1 MKYIDTDT
9 DLEKD
14 GLSQYTIDDEQLYA
28 EDRKPLTELVSK
40 LGMRAFDP
48 EKFKS
53 KRKRHV
59 RFWFLLTIITFLS
72 LLLHYLW
79 STGHVSSASKLLPI
93 DKVKVTAIVHSDDK
107 VFAVISGNV
116 VYERDVVSGYK
127 VIKIYKDKVEL
138 EKNGRRIT
146 KQLYQK
152 PSPVG
157 DQLVIHQVKD

>member
-1 MKYIDTDT
+1 MIMKYIHSDNSSESENDE
-9 DLEKD
+9 LA
-14 GLSQYTIDDEQLYA
+14 QFAIDDEQLDT
-28 EDRKPLTELVSK
+28 EDRKPLTEIVSK

-48 EKFKS
+48 KKFQS
-53 KRKRHV
+53 KFDRHV
-59 RFWFLLTIITFLS
+59 RFWFLLTIIVFLS
-72 LLLHYLW
+72 VLLHYLW
-79 STGHVSSASKLLPI
+79 STGHVSSASQILPI

-107 VFAVISGNV
+107 VFAVISSNV

-127 VIKIYKDKVEL
+127 VVKIYKDKVVL

-157 DQLVIHQVKD
+157 DQLTIH